1 MLEFFQRHPRTV
13 GETYWEHFSVAAS
26 FGAAMILGGIAC
38 LIHAVFPAWFEFT
51 ASRVILQL
59 YTRMLTNR
67 RRKPGA
73 VDLDYAI

>member
-1 MLEFFQRHPRTV
+1 
-13 GETYWEHFSVAAS
+13 
-26 FGAAMILGGIAC
+26 MILGGIAC